1 MEKPNTSFAQ
11 MMKGKRKITQ
21 ATAWRKSL
29 TKMDELD
36 IDKLKKKKF
45 NISIENLVTIGM
57 VVITVTGMWYSLQE
71 EIQLAKE
78 LPEPEVSRTEYDLKD
93 QLIRETIISTQE
105 KVNENGEKLKDI
117 DEKLFEII
125 TKD

>member
-1 MEKPNTSFAQ
+1 
-11 MMKGKRKITQ
+11 
-21 ATAWRKSL
+21 
-29 TKMDELD
+29 MDELD
-36 IDKLKKKKF
+36 IEKLKKKKF

-57 VVITVTGMWYSLQE
+57 VVITVTGMWYTLQE
-71 EIQLAKE
+71 EIELAKK

>member
-1 MEKPNTSFAQ
+1 
-11 MMKGKRKITQ
+11 
-21 ATAWRKSL
+21 
-29 TKMDELD
+29 MDELD
-36 IDKLKKKKF
+36 IEKLKKKKF

-57 VVITVTGMWYSLQE
+57 VVITVTGMWYTLQE
-71 EIQLAKE
+71 EIELAKT
-78 LPEPEVSRTEYDLKD
+78 LPEPEVSRIEYDLKD

>member
-1 MEKPNTSFAQ
+1 MS
-11 MMKGKRKITQ
+11 
-21 ATAWRKSL
+21 
-29 TKMDELD
+29 ELD
-36 IDKLKKKKF
+36 IEKLKKKKF

-71 EIQLAKE
+71 DIQLAKE

>member
-1 MEKPNTSFAQ
+1 
-11 MMKGKRKITQ
+11 
-21 ATAWRKSL
+21 
-29 TKMDELD
+29 MDELD
-36 IDKLKKKKF
+36 IEKLKKKKF

-71 EIQLAKE
+71 DIQLAKE